1 MKEEKIPDFFTADMW
16 KKYVSI
22 WFLPSLF
29 FLLAMYVT
37 AFTKDSFVFII
48 FSMAIMM
55 HPVISIPIS
64 FSLKCAKFL
73 TMSFYFA
80 MITVAQFYLTYTWE
94 ELRHYKINF
103 SNNTGIL
110 TVNNTFGK
118 RYNQCECDGTDI
130 KCLVDITDGKTNIVG
145 YTNYVTSSETVPY
158 YMIGFAIVQI
168 IALVFIGAP
177 KLCVGTA

>member
-1 MKEEKIPDFFTADMW
+1 MRKVKIPDFFTADMW

-80 MITVAQFYLTYTWE
+80 MITVDSIKEMNEKTPNIVTFEVE
-94 ELRHYKINF
+94 ECHLQEFIAFLEKNNPKC
-103 SNNTGIL
+103 SNNPI
-110 TVNNTFGK
+110 
-118 RYNQCECDGTDI
+118 I
-130 KCLVDITDGKTNIVG
+130 KQTEYQFRFSRFLKVSTRCQRGLLG
-145 YTNYVTSSETVPY
+145 
-158 YMIGFAIVQI
+158 I
-168 IALVFIGAP
+168 IA
-177 KLCVGTA
+177 KR